1 MRGKRNWI
9 GRFLWLL
16 FVACLFMA
24 THTAMAAAPPVGT
37 APEVYA
43 KVREENGGKLAFKQC
58 FITTTRQ
65 SVVFTF
71 GGLSKEAPLR
81 DILDKMEAKGWT
93 GTFFVTAREL
103 EKNGANLD
111 LIAARGQDFGVAIH
125 TKDTDDFYS
134 ICTQIDYVRNGLRDR
149 YGIETTSVRHMGGPE
164 TAALQEAVAAL
175 GCNLYGQSLN
185 VVQGKH
191 KDAATPAEVM
201 PDIFGKWTTSLGRG
215 QLVYLRTDF
224 YTREL
229 LAGEM
234 MMEVWKKKIDNI
246 AYRAFG
252 DSPET
257 NPANDSAYAVESI
270 REVLADKE
278 KLWQYPVDPEKILPE
293 LRPDYVPFP
302 LNDQNFEEEFY
313 KRYLGAVDVDEK
325 DRMTEFSRS
334 EMIKADKTGVVKTV
348 TDNTVFFTF
357 DDWGNDD
364 SVNHLLYVLRKHKVP
379 GTFFVITWNMPNNP
393 NLLRAIAADGQ
404 EIASHTNSHKAMNRR
419 DERGRQVAVMG
430 KEEYAEDVR
439 ESFLR
444 LSETIGDVVVDGRPA
459 LTRFMRPPTL
469 AVSRSGVRAN
479 FDAGFTYIVS
489 GESTEDYAQPDLSSL
504 VASLQNAIFTRRGKV
519 RKGNVLVMHMSA
531 TANFTAKA
539 VDLLLTAN
547 AQRPDGDP
555 AKFRLARL
563 DDYLTGDYSQIE
575 HHIPAINLR

>member
-1 MRGKRNWI
+1 MSEERGFL
-9 GRFLWLL
+9 GRMVLLVLGLCL
-16 FVACLFMA
+16 FVDPHI
-24 THTAMAAAPPVGT
+24 TMAAALPGVSDP
-37 APEVYA
+37 AVYE
-43 KVREENGGKLAFKQC
+43 KMREENDGRLAFKQR

-71 GGLSKEAPLR
+71 GGFSKEAPLR
-81 DILDKMEAKGWT
+81 DILDKMAAKGWT
-93 GTFFVTAREL
+93 GTFFVTTREL

-134 ICTQIDYVRNGLRDR
+134 ICAQIDYVRNGLRER

-164 TAALQEAVAAL
+164 SPALQEAVAAL
-175 GCNLYGQSLN
+175 GCELYGQSLN

-191 KDAATPAEVM
+191 KDAKSPAEVM

-224 YTREL
+224 YTHEM

-257 NPANDSAYAVESI
+257 NPHNDSAYAVESI
-270 REVLADKE
+270 REVLADKD

-302 LNDQNFEEEFY
+302 INDQNFAEEFY
-313 KRYLGAVDVDEK
+313 KRYLGASDVNER

-348 TDNTVFFTF
+348 PDNAVFFTF
-357 DDWGNDD
+357 DDWGCDD

-379 GTFFVITWNMPNNP
+379 GTFFIITLNMPNNP

-404 EIASHTNSHKAMNRR
+404 EIGSHTNSHKAMNRR
-419 DERGRQVAVMG
+419 DARGHQVAVMG
-430 KEEYAEDVR
+430 KEEYAADVR

-444 LSETIGDVVVDGRPA
+444 LSDTIGDMVVGGRPA
-459 LTRFMRPPTL
+459 LTRLMRPPTL

-489 GESTEDYAQPDLSSL
+489 GESTSDYAQPNLSSM
-504 VASLQNAIFTRRGKV
+504 VAAMQNAIFNHRGKV
-519 RKGNVLVMHMSA
+519 RKGIVLVMHMSA
-531 TANFTAKA
+531 TAKFTAKA
-539 VDLLLTAN
+539 VDLMLTAN
-547 AQRPDGDP
+547 EQRPDGDP

-563 DDYLTGDYSQIE
+563 DDYLTGDYSQIK
-575 HHIPAINLR
+575 HHVPAVNLR

>member
-1 MRGKRNWI
+1 MS
-9 GRFLWLL
+9 GRRDFLGCMFLL
-16 FVACLFMA
+16 LLGLCVLVEPSNAVAA
-24 THTAMAAAPPVGT
+24 TLPGALDPT
-37 APEVYA
+37 VYA
-43 KVREENGGKLAFKQC
+43 KIREENGGRLAFKQS

-71 GGLSKEAPLR
+71 GGFSKEAPLR

-111 LIAARGQDFGVAIH
+111 LIAARGQDFGVALH

-191 KDAATPAEVM
+191 KDATSPAEVM

-257 NPANDSAYAVESI
+257 NPENDSAYAVESI
-270 REVLADKE
+270 QKVLADKE
-278 KLWQYPVDPEKILPE
+278 KLWQYPVDPAKILPE
-293 LRPDYVPFP
+293 LRPEYVPFVI
-302 LNDQNFEEEFY
+302 NDENFEEEFY
-313 KRYLGAVDVDEK
+313 KRYLGAPDVDEK

-334 EMIKADKTGVVKTV
+334 EMIKADKTGVVKAV
-348 TDNTVFFTF
+348 TDNTIFLTF

-364 SVNHLLYVLRKHKVP
+364 SVNHLLYVLRKHKAV

-404 EIASHTNSHKAMNRR
+404 EVGSHTQSHKPMNRR
-419 DERGRQVAVMG
+419 DEKGHQVPVMG
-430 KEEYAEDVR
+430 KEEYAADVR

-444 LSETIGDVVVDGRPA
+444 LSDAIGDMVVDGRPA
-459 LTRFMRPPTL
+459 LTRLMRPPTL

-489 GESTEDYAQPDLSSL
+489 GESTEDYAQPNLSAL
-504 VASLQNAIFTRRGKV
+504 VASLQNAIFTHRGKV
-519 RKGNVLVMHMSA
+519 RKGIVLVMHMSS
-531 TANFTAKA
+531 TAKFTAKA

-547 AQRPDGDP
+547 EARPDGDP
-555 AKFRLARL
+555 AKFRVARL
-563 DDYLTGDYSQIE
+563 DDYLDGDYSQMMR
-575 HHIPAINLR
+575 HIPAITLR